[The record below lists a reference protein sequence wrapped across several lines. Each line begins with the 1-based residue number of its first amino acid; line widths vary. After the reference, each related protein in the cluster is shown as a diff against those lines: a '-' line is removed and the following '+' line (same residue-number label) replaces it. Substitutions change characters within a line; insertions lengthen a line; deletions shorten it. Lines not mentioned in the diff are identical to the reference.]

1 MPVNKYLY
9 KLDAANYVEVTMKII
24 KSTTG
29 SNFIMSFLLNWYLL
43 VPSQINNVK
52 VTVSKALSQRYYAMK
67 K

>member
-9 KLDAANYVEVTMKII
+9 KLDAANYVEVTIKII

-29 SNFIMSFLLNWYLL
+29 SNFIMSSLLNWYLL

>member
-9 KLDAANYVEVTMKII
+9 KLDAANYVEVTIKII

-29 SNFIMSFLLNWYLL
+29 SNFIMSSLLNWYLL

-67 K
+67 I